1 MFTDLH
7 VLHCIIQETTIN
19 QTVYNT
25 NKIVKTTVLTI
36 LLEVHHTVTF
46 VSIIKKDVYVTSK
59 QYGRLNHDG
68 IW

>member
-1 MFTDLH
+1 M
-7 VLHCIIQETTIN
+7 
-19 QTVYNT
+19 

-46 VSIIKKDVYVTSK
+46 VSIIKKGVYVTPK